1 VIAPYV
7 ELARLHAPLLCV
19 LAPLIGAALAIAVP
33 AARASWAIVVMTG
46 LATAALAVDLA
57 VRALLG
63 REALAQIA
71 EGMALRAEGWAVFT
85 VGVVAVCAALAAI
98 ATGAFMREVRS
109 SVAPFAMALLPCIGA
124 GWSGALLARDLLGV
138 LTGME
143 AAWLAATG
151 LLALTGDRQRGALNG
166 AMRMLSAGGA
176 GAALFII
183 GAAVLQRS
191 VGSLDVAAISVTHIA
206 APNSAAVGAGLILVG
221 VALKAGAAPL
231 HAWVG
236 AAYGRAGSL
245 AAVALGVVGAVGAAA
260 VLGRLAIHMVMAPAI
275 GEGLSVA
282 LATLGWASVV
292 IGSMQAVGA
301 RNLRRLAGYA
311 GVAQLGGVLMCV
323 ALGSPAGVAAA
334 LVQLVA
340 FAAAALA
347 LFVGAA
353 AGGVHAIEGLDGMG
367 KRAPVA
373 AAAITAGA
381 ISLMGAP
388 LTLGFLGRWR
398 LVEAGVGAGWW
409 WAAGAVIFL
418 SLAGVFYGGRLVER
432 LYFRRAAGA
441 YAGGQDLWTLALA
454 PALLASVLIIAAGLA
469 PAPLLDAADAAARL
483 LMGGAP

>member
-1 VIAPYV
+1 
-7 ELARLHAPLLCV
+7 
-19 LAPLIGAALAIAVP
+19 
-33 AARASWAIVVMTG
+33 
-46 LATAALAVDLA
+46 
-57 VRALLG
+57 
-63 REALAQIA
+63 
-71 EGMALRAEGWAVFT
+71 
-85 VGVVAVCAALAAI
+85 
-98 ATGAFMREVRS
+98 
-109 SVAPFAMALLPCIGA
+109 
-124 GWSGALLARDLLGV
+124 
-138 LTGME
+138 
-143 AAWLAATG
+143 
-151 LLALTGDRQRGALNG
+151 
-166 AMRMLSAGGA
+166 
-176 GAALFII
+176 
-183 GAAVLQRS
+183 
-191 VGSLDVAAISVTHIA
+191 
-206 APNSAAVGAGLILVG
+206 
-221 VALKAGAAPL
+221 
-231 HAWVG
+231 
-236 AAYGRAGSL
+236 
-245 AAVALGVVGAVGAAA
+245 
-260 VLGRLAIHMVMAPAI
+260 
-275 GEGLSVA
+275 
-282 LATLGWASVV
+282 
-292 IGSMQAVGA
+292 MQAVGA
-301 RNLRRLAGYA
+301 GNLRRLAGYA

-373 AAAITAGA
+373 SAAITAGA